1 MKAIGTLF
9 KRSLMAN
16 RNDLY
21 RTDDGDDG
29 VWLHS
34 AAPAP

>member
-9 KRSLMAN
+9 KRFLTAG
-16 RNDLY
+16 RDDLY
-21 RTDDGDDG
+21 RTNGGDDG